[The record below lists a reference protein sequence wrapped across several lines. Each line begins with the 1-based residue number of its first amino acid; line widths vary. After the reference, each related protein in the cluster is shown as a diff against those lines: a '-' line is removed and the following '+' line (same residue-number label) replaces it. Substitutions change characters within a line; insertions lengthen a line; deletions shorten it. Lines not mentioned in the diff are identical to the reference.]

1 MKFKLLK
8 IVKKFIIK
16 TWKMFFIIKKCGD
29 FIKEKSNLLPTRK
42 SFIFRDLN
50 RKAEYLWSICIMS

>member
-1 MKFKLLK
+1 MIKFKLLK
-8 IVKKFIIK
+8 IVKKYIIK

-29 FIKEKSNLLPTRK
+29 FVKRKNNLLPARK

-50 RKAEYLWSICIMS
+50 RKAEYL